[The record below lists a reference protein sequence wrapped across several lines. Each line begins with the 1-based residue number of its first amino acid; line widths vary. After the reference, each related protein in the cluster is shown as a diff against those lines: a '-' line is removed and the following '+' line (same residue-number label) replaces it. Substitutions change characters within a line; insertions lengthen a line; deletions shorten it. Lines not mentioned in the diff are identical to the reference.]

1 MKLLLMT
8 LCSTFW
14 LCLPAIAQAAPG
26 TLTLDAAIELAGSAD
41 PWLLGSRYR
50 QQALAEE
57 AVAVGSL
64 PDPKVSLTAGNL
76 PLDTFDINQE
86 PMTQLMVGVSQ
97 AFPRGDTRVLAQ
109 RQKGEL
115 AAQEPWLREDRSA
128 QVERKVTQLWYA
140 AYLAQETIA
149 LIERNRSL
157 FDYLLDAAS
166 ASYSSALGSTRQQ
179 DLVRAQLELTR
190 LEDRLTALH
199 QQRDAAQRQLGEW
212 IGASAN
218 SPLLAL
224 PANDVMQPAGAL
236 QGAAAASRE
245 QRYGWIASH
254 PVLQAIDRRI
264 AAMSTEVDLAR
275 QGYKPAW
282 GVNAQYGYRGQDPVG
297 RDRADLFSVGVTF
310 DVPLFTGDLQDKQVG
325 AAVARVEALRTDRQL
340 LARRMLAEL
349 ETALARLQRLD
360 ERSALYAERLM
371 PQMANQADAALAAY
385 NNDDGDFAEA
395 VRARIAELDAQVESL
410 GLSIARQQML
420 AEIDYLLVAAKPGF
434 VNQSPSQVDNNA
446 DNNAGNIQ

>member
-1 MKLLLMT
+1 
-8 LCSTFW
+8 
-14 LCLPAIAQAAPG
+14 
-26 TLTLDAAIELAGSAD
+26 
-41 PWLLGSRYR
+41 
-50 QQALAEE
+50 
-57 AVAVGSL
+57 
-64 PDPKVSLTAGNL
+64 
-76 PLDTFDINQE
+76 
-86 PMTQLMVGVSQ
+86 
-97 AFPRGDTRVLAQ
+97 
-109 RQKGEL
+109 
-115 AAQEPWLREDRSA
+115 
-128 QVERKVTQLWYA
+128 
-140 AYLAQETIA
+140 
-149 LIERNRSL
+149 
-157 FDYLLDAAS
+157 
-166 ASYSSALGSTRQQ
+166 
-179 DLVRAQLELTR
+179 
-190 LEDRLTALH
+190 
-199 QQRDAAQRQLGEW
+199 
-212 IGASAN
+212 
-218 SPLLAL
+218 
-224 PANDVMQPAGAL
+224 AGAL